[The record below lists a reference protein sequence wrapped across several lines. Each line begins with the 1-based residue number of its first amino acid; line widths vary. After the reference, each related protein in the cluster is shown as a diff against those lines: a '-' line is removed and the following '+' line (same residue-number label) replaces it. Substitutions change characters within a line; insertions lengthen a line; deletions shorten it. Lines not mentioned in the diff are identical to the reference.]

1 LGIAALSQRIE
12 EVISAAGGTMTQTFM
27 AAGSH
32 ASSVLIR
39 AGPLSWV
46 NSPQFPLSFSGT
58 PELLWPCPT
67 VGFSLQ
73 TLVIVNLI
81 NSSTST
87 LLSDG
92 NCYCQAIEICFRR
105 IFETKPFFLPYP

>member
-1 LGIAALSQRIE
+1 ME

-32 ASSVLIR
+32 DSSVLIG

-46 NSPQFPLSFSGT
+46 NSPHFPLSFSGT

-73 TLVIVNLI
+73 TLVVVNLI
-81 NSSTST
+81 NSSIST

-92 NCYCQAIEICFRR
+92 NRYCQAIEICFRR